1 MEMASELERKVEEL
15 NEGET
20 LLSGNERRIFTR
32 IYTYYTFT
40 PELITARSIFVCV
53 PVTELRTLLSLFH
66 LILATV
72 L

>member
-1 MEMASELERKVEEL
+1 MEMASELERKGEEL
-15 NEGET
+15 SEGET
-20 LLSGNERRIFTR
+20 LLSGDEGRVFTR
-32 IYTYYTFT
+32 ISAHTFI